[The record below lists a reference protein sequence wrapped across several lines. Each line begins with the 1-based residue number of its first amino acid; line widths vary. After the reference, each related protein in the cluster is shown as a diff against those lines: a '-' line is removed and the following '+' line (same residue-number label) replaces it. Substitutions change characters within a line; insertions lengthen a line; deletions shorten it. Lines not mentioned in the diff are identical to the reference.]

1 MRVYIE
7 NKNKKRM
14 MLSIIVVTIFA
25 IIIWILGYYSLNIKI
40 KEKEN
45 NKERTEERKV
55 EKLEEQEKKDISSKI
70 SQILKFGY
78 RIDKTISIEENE
90 KITYTNFKEEKQKNF
105 YTNNMTYL
113 KNRLENKPLTKEE
126 KNYLILKQMTPTR
139 LTINTQDIK
148 NEIIK
153 EIIMQDESLNIRTD
167 VLQINAKDVEE
178 KYKEFFV
185 DTIKHETINGCPSFY
200 YDKVNQVYYY
210 IERCGG
216 TSLTNTYV
224 STYKS
229 NYKKVED
236 KITVELTLA
245 YIEEI
250 TEEKEKERGKKA
262 GIYIA
267 KNTNFKEETRLDIG
281 TEFKIDENN
290 KKDFDTYEFVFK
302 KDKNNY
308 TLENI
313 KKKWQ

>member
-126 KNYLILKQMTPTR
+126 KNYLILK
-139 LTINTQDIK
+139 
-148 NEIIK
+148 
-153 EIIMQDESLNIRTD
+153 
-167 VLQINAKDVEE
+167 
-178 KYKEFFV
+178 
-185 DTIKHETINGCPSFY
+185 
-200 YDKVNQVYYY
+200 
-210 IERCGG
+210 
-216 TSLTNTYV
+216 
-224 STYKS
+224 
-229 NYKKVED
+229 
-236 KITVELTLA
+236 
-245 YIEEI
+245 
-250 TEEKEKERGKKA
+250 
-262 GIYIA
+262 
-267 KNTNFKEETRLDIG
+267 
-281 TEFKIDENN
+281 
-290 KKDFDTYEFVFK
+290 
-302 KDKNNY
+302 
-308 TLENI
+308 
-313 KKKWQ
+313 